1 MTLQV
6 RLVHALGDRLID
18 LPEKTID
25 SPIVVGRAT
34 DAQVQVPSVN
44 VSRRHCVLFVHEGQW
59 VVQDGGGVRGTF
71 INGQSISG
79 PTFINS
85 GDVLTLGR
93 ELQAPTLAIDPFGLR
108 QAIGTGNRAAA
119 VASAPPVQESAP

>member
-25 SPIVVGRAT
+25 SPIVVGRAV
-34 DAQVQVPSVN
+34 DAQLQVPSVN

-59 VVQDGGGVRGTF
+59 AVEDGGSSGGTY
-71 INGQSISG
+71 INGQPVSG
-79 PTFINS
+79 PVFVNS

-93 ELQAPTLAIDPFGLR
+93 DPQAPTLVIDPFGLL
-108 QAIGTGNRAAA
+108 QA
-119 VASAPPVQESAP
+119 VQAGRRTL